1 MKKKNLLFSF
11 ALLSCLSAGAQK
23 INVVTDLA
31 HEFSFYA
38 DHRFHTQYLKN
49 QRYATNWCNLSNF
62 DFSNANLLVLL
73 GCDNRLEYNEDDV
86 ATIKRFLKSGGGVVM
101 LSSEGATAQNA
112 LMQEFGASVKGG
124 ATAPFRIVEKGVSAS
139 EVEGNG
145 HQTLQFD
152 EAKKW
157 KPVIE
162 DANGKALMAY
172 TKYGKGH
179 LLVGSRSLSGSNPDA
194 SDSINVN
201 IWKPVLEKITS
212 GKSVR
217 ADKPFNSRGIGDLE
231 HVENKS
237 TFTLMYNDYMKPY
250 ASAMTDIAQ
259 RCMPVIEKRMGVPL
273 APGMGSKI
281 ALLATGGGGFSSGD
295 VIALAVWWGDF
306 PKREDS
312 MIEFITHESVHSWVL
327 PFAEV
332 WNEPIATYVG
342 DLVMCDMGYPEEG
355 LRRINAQIESA
366 RRFDRNMDTY
376 DLDGTD
382 RNGNK
387 VEAAGMREIHWGKT
401 YYVFELLRVKHP
413 DFLARY
419 FQMKRFLIAQKK
431 ITKYDIHN
439 TVAVMSLA
447 LGEDLFDFFNS
458 KGIKAD
464 RTKAEIKL

>member
-1 MKKKNLLFSF
+1 MNRKLLLSM
-11 ALLSCLSAGAQK
+11 ALLSGLTAGAQK

-38 DHRFHTQYLKN
+38 DNRFHSQYLKN
-49 QRYATNWCNLSNF
+49 QNYATNWCNLSNF

-73 GCDNRLEYNEDDV
+73 GCDNRIGYDENDV
-86 ATIKRFLKSGGGVVM
+86 AAITKFVKSGGGVVI
-101 LSSEGATAQNA
+101 LSSTGAESQNR
-112 LMQEFGASVKGG
+112 LLKVFGAQMDGNAAAPLKVVGKGI
-124 ATAPFRIVEKGVSAS
+124 TASQ
-139 EVEGNG
+139 VEGGG
-145 HQTLQFD
+145 HQVLRFD

-157 KPVIE
+157 NTIIE
-162 DANGKALMAY
+162 DAEARPLMAY
-172 TKYGKGH
+172 SKYGKGH
-179 LLVGSRSLSGSNPDA
+179 VLVASRSLAGSNPNA

-201 IWKPVLEKITS
+201 VWKPVLRTVAS
-212 GKSVR
+212 GKTV
-217 ADKPFNSRGIGDLE
+217 KPGRPFGSRGIGELE
-231 HVENKS
+231 HVEQKS

-250 ASAMTDIAQ
+250 ASAMSDIAE
-259 RCMPVIEKRMGVPL
+259 RCIPVIERRMGVPL

-327 PFAEV
+327 PLPEV

-355 LRRINAQIESA
+355 LKRINAQIESA
-366 RRFDRNMDTY
+366 RRFDPNMDKY

-401 YYVFELLRVKHP
+401 YYIFELLRVKHP

-419 FQMKRFLIAQKK
+419 FQMKRFLISRKK
-431 ITKYDIHN
+431 ITRYDIHN

-447 LGEDLFDFFNS
+447 LGEDLFGFFNS

-464 RTKAEIKL
+464 PAKAEIQL

>member
-1 MKKKNLLFSF
+1 MNRKLLLSM
-11 ALLSCLSAGAQK
+11 ALLSGLTAGAQK

-38 DHRFHTQYLKN
+38 DNRFHSQYLKN
-49 QRYATNWCNLSNF
+49 QNYATNWCNLSNF

-73 GCDNRLEYNEDDV
+73 GCDNRIGYDENDV
-86 ATIKRFLKSGGGVVM
+86 AAITKFTASQVEGGG
-101 LSSEGATAQNA
+101 
-112 LMQEFGASVKGG
+112 
-124 ATAPFRIVEKGVSAS
+124 
-139 EVEGNG
+139 
-145 HQTLQFD
+145 HQVLRFD

-157 KPVIE
+157 NTIIE
-162 DANGKALMAY
+162 DAEARPLMAY
-172 TKYGKGH
+172 SKYGKGH
-179 LLVGSRSLSGSNPDA
+179 VLVASRSLAGSNPNA

-201 IWKPVLEKITS
+201 VWKPVLRTVAS
-212 GKSVR
+212 GKTV
-217 ADKPFNSRGIGDLE
+217 KPGRPFGSRGIGELE
-231 HVENKS
+231 HVEQKS

-250 ASAMTDIAQ
+250 ASAMSDIAE
-259 RCMPVIEKRMGVPL
+259 RCIPVIERRMGVPL

-327 PFAEV
+327 PLPEV

-355 LRRINAQIESA
+355 LKRINAQIESA
-366 RRFDRNMDTY
+366 RRFDPNMDKY

-401 YYVFELLRVKHP
+401 YYIFELLRVKHP

-419 FQMKRFLIAQKK
+419 FQMKRFLISRKK
-431 ITKYDIHN
+431 ITRYDIHN

-447 LGEDLFDFFNS
+447 LGEDLFGFFNS

-464 RTKAEIKL
+464 PAKAEIQL